1 MLLLC
6 QANAFAVVIDLG
18 DAADF
23 AVLGLDGADV
33 TISSEA
39 TTVTGDVGIGPNNTG
54 DLLKATINGTLFV
67 DPTASPNIHG
77 DLNVTGGQL
86 AQDLT
91 QASDDALAASLAAA
105 ALTSTQTF
113 GDITD
118 STAITADQICNVILL
133 NSLDLVKETLT
144 LSGGADDFFLFNV
157 TNGFSLNGSLIVL
170 DGGLTSDH
178 VLFNFSETG
187 TGDVDIFKDTSIA
200 YGTFLAPNRDVTLD
214 KATLYGAILSGGKI
228 VVHSGAQ
235 LTFTPFTPP
244 PPPPPPEIP
253 EPASLM
259 LMGLGLAGLGFGHR
273 RKKTRTI

>member
-1 MLLLC
+1 MFLLV
-6 QANAFAVVIDLG
+6 QANAFAVLIDLG

-33 TISSEA
+33 TISSGA

-54 DLLKATINGTLFV
+54 DLLKATITGTLFV

-77 DLNVTGGQL
+77 DLNVTGGQI

-91 QASDDALAASLAAA
+91 QASDDALAASLAAT
-105 ALTSTQTF
+105 ALTPTQTF
-113 GDITD
+113 GDITN
-118 STAITADQICNVILL
+118 STTITADQICNVILL
-133 NSLDLVKETLT
+133 NSLDLVKDTLT
-144 LSGGADDFFLFNV
+144 LSGGAGDFFLFNV
-157 TNGFSLNGSLIVL
+157 TNGFTFNGSLIVL

-178 VLFNFSETG
+178 VLFNFSTTG
-187 TGDVDIFKDTSIA
+187 TGDIDIFKDTAVA
-200 YGTFLAPNRDVTLD
+200 YGTFLAPTRDVTLD
-214 KATLYGAILSGGKI
+214 KATLYGAVLSGEKI

-235 LTFTPFTPP
+235 LNFTPFSPP

-253 EPASLM
+253 EPASFM
-259 LMGLGLAGLGFGHR
+259 LMGLGLASLGFGHR